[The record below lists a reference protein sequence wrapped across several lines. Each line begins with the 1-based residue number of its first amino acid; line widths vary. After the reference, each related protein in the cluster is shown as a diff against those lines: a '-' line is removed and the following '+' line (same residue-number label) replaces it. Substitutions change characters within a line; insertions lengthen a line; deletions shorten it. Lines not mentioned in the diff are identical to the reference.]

1 MSEKIIVVS
10 FHVENNYKFIPICLI
25 LTKLR
30 FQYFS
35 RAANE
40 RRGSMSEAESDD
52 ENDEGDYTVYECPGL
67 ASVIMNHNYFHFYT
81 THKC

>member
-1 MSEKIIVVS
+1 MCVGKAKIS
-10 FHVENNYKFIPICLI
+10 WLAFA
-25 LTKLR
+25 
-30 FQYFS
+30 FS

-67 ASVIMNHNYFHFYT
+67 ASVIIN
-81 THKC
+81 